1 MSYNK
6 TYNEL
11 ISKITKA
18 KTAYYQ
24 NGRSELSDEEYDRL
38 VSQAEKLGY
47 IETVGATPV
56 DNIEKITHEHPMLS
70 LDKCHTVAE
79 IRKFMGNKDV
89 VAMWKADGLTIS
101 ATYDD
106 GALVRL
112 ETRGDGNI
120 GNNIMHHAKSI
131 ENLPLNID
139 KIGRYVI
146 DGECI
151 ILQNDFEIIN
161 SKLADSEK
169 YSHARNL
176 AAGSLNLLDNTISA
190 KRHLRFYAW
199 DVIEGGG
206 NSLCENLLDAE
217 ELGFDVVTFNLVKS
231 AIDGTIQ
238 FVIDNLRETAKLTSF
253 PIDGIVFKYDDLVY
267 GRSLGM
273 TSHHPKFA
281 TAFKFEDETYETTL
295 KNIEWQVGKSGQ
307 ITPVGVFEPVDIAGV
322 MVEKASLHNISI
334 MKKLG
339 LTNNCT
345 VYIKRANDVIPQI
358 DSADPDGIGEIGIP
372 NICPICGSTTMIRKD
387 NSSEMLYCT
396 NNDCPGVLLGK
407 WETFVGKKGMDIAG
421 LSSATLITLLKKGY
435 LTNMME
441 SIYHLADYKKEL
453 YRLDGFGKKSI
464 DNILAAIEDGKSI
477 DLVHFITAFSI
488 PGIGEGQS
496 KLIASKYKTFEEF
509 STACDNQERFDTIP
523 GIGKV
528 LHLNIINWWVNNH
541 FQMLDV
547 AQHVRFKNDNFMNP
561 PENASNISGMIF
573 VVTGTVEK
581 FKNRSELTRKI
592 ESLGGKVVGSVSKNT
607 DYLINNDSE
616 SSSSK
621 NAKAKSLGIPIISE
635 DDFLKMIS

>member
-6 TYNEL
+6 TYDEL
-11 ISKITKA
+11 ISKITQA

-24 NGRSELSDEEYDRL
+24 TGRSELSDEEYDRL

-47 IETVGATPV
+47 IETVGAAPV

-70 LDKCHTVAE
+70 LDKCHTAAE
-79 IRKFMGNKDV
+79 VKKFATDKKV

-101 ATYDD
+101 ATYED
-106 GALVRL
+106 GILVRL

-131 ENLPLNID
+131 ENLPLNIN
-139 KIGRYVI
+139 KSGRYVI
-146 DGECI
+146 DGECV

-176 AAGSLNLLDNTISA
+176 AAGSLNLLDSTISK
-190 KRHLRFYAW
+190 KRHLRFYGW
-199 DVIEGGG
+199 DVIEGGT
-206 NSLCENLLDAE
+206 NSLSENLLDAKK
-217 ELGFDVVTFNLVKS
+217 LGFDIVAFDLIKNDT
-231 AIDGTIQ
+231 AHIQ
-238 FVIDNLRETAKLTSF
+238 IVIDDLKDSANKAFF
-253 PIDGIVFKYDDLVY
+253 PIDGVVFKYDDLGY
-267 GRSLGM
+267 GRSLGT
-273 TSHHPKFA
+273 TSHHPRGAIAYKYQ
-281 TAFKFEDETYETTL
+281 DETYETTL

-307 ITPVGVFEPVDIAGV
+307 ITPVGIFEPVDIAGV

-334 MKKLG
+334 MEKLG

-358 DSADPDGIGEIGIP
+358 DSADPDGNGEVEIP
-372 NICPICGSTTMIRKD
+372 ATCPICGSPTVIRKD
-387 NSSEMLYCT
+387 NSSEVLYCT
-396 NNDCPGVLLGK
+396 NNDCPGILLGK

-421 LSSATLITLLKKGY
+421 LSSATLMTFLKKGY

-464 DNILAAIEDGKSI
+464 DNILAAIEDSKSV

-509 STACDNQERFDTIP
+509 SMACDNQERFDTIP

-621 NAKAKSLGIPIISE
+621 NAKAKSLGVPIISE
-635 DDFLKMIS
+635 DDFLKMIIS